1 MDTLFLTARFKIRE
15 GASDAFRQ
23 IASKC
28 IEAVRK
34 NEMNAGCLRYDWF
47 YSSDFAL
54 CDVLE
59 TYTGSE
65 AVLAHM
71 GNVGPLLQELLALSE
86 ISGTLYGNPSEGL
99 KKAFE
104 GLDITY
110 LQYEAGM

>member
-1 MDTLFLTARFKIRE
+1 MDTLSLTARFKIRD
-15 GASDAFRQ
+15 GASDTFRT

-34 NEMNAGCLRYDWF
+34 NEMNAGCLRYEWF
-47 YSSDFAL
+47 YSADYSQ

-65 AVLAHM
+65 AVLKHM
-71 GNVGPLLQELLALSE
+71 ANVGPFLQELLAISE
-86 ISGTLYGNPSEGL
+86 LSGTLYGTPSETL

-104 GLDITY
+104 GLDVEY
-110 LQYEAGM
+110 LHRDAGM